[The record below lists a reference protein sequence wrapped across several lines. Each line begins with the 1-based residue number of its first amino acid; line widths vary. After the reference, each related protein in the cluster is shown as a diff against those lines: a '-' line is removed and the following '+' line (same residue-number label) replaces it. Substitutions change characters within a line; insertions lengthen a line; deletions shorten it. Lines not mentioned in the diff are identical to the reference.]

1 MIRDALGLILTG
13 ENDLRLKDLTQSRSV
28 AALPMWGRYRVI
40 DFLISS
46 MVNSGIHNIGVI
58 TQKNYH
64 SLMDHL
70 GSGKEWDLNRKR
82 DGLFILP
89 PFVTKDNVGVYKGSV
104 EAIKSVAGYLRR
116 STQKYV
122 IFSNSHTV
130 FKTDFTQAMRAHIQT
145 GADITVLYHEPGE
158 LDQRDCME
166 TVYIETGESGRVTGM
181 EYAPAHPK
189 GNKAMM
195 DVWIMEKSLLLYL
208 VEEAAAR
215 GNYSFIQGVLM
226 SKLQELLVLGLR
238 HEGYVACIDSVRSY
252 YRHNLALLDPAL
264 REEFFYEKGRVFTKV
279 KDEVPAFY
287 SDGCVVRNAMV
298 ADGCIVEGHV
308 EGSVL
313 FRGVRIGKNAVV
325 KNSVVMQ
332 GSEIQDG
339 AQVEH
344 VILDKGCFIKRDV
357 RLIGQPSYPIV
368 ISKNAVV

>member
-13 ENDLRLKDLTQSRSV
+13 ENDIRLKDLTQSRSV

-46 MVNSGIHNIGVI
+46 MVNSGVHNIGVI

-130 FKTDFTQAMRAHIQT
+130 FKADFTQAMRAHVQT

-158 LDQRDCME
+158 VDQRDCME
-166 TVYIETGESGRVTGM
+166 TVYIETSESGRVTGM

-189 GNKAMM
+189 SNKAMM
-195 DVWIMEKSLLLYL
+195 DVWIMEKSLLQYL

-215 GNYSFIQGVLM
+215 GQYSFIQGVLM
-226 SKLQELLVLGLR
+226 NKLQELLVLGYK
-238 HEGYVACIDSVRSY
+238 HEGYVACIDSVRSF
-252 YRHNLALLDPAL
+252 YRHNLALLDPSL
-264 REEFFYEKGRVFTKV
+264 REEFFFDKGRVFTKV

-287 SDGCVVRNAMV
+287 CDGSVVRNATV
-298 ADGCIVEGHV
+298 ADGCIIEGHV
-308 EGSVL
+308 ENSVL
-313 FRGVRIGKNAVV
+313 FRGVRVGKNAVV
-325 KNSVVMQ
+325 KNSVTMQ